1 MEGTSMACPHISGV
15 LALGISYAAQLNK
28 HFTAAELQKLL
39 VDSAVDIDS
48 YFVGTKRYCRY
59 VADIGTIQ
67 PMQLDMA
74 QYRGGMGG
82 QVNATAF
89 LAAIEGKGVD
99 MRFPNIYVATEG
111 QVAILPARYFKGE
124 NLSFTVTIADT
135 SVATVEK
142 SGSKL
147 LFKGVKS
154 GSTTATITASTGSS
168 QSFTITVRRGA
179 NDNGW
184 L

>member
-1 MEGTSMACPHISGV
+1 
-15 LALGISYAAQLNK
+15 
-28 HFTAAELQKLL
+28 
-39 VDSAVDIDS
+39 
-48 YFVGTKRYCRY
+48 
-59 VADIGTIQ
+59 
-67 PMQLDMA
+67 
-74 QYRGGMGG
+74 
-82 QVNATAF
+82 
-89 LAAIEGKGVD
+89 
-99 MRFPNIYVATEG
+99 
-111 QVAILPARYFKGE
+111 
-124 NLSFTVTIADT
+124 
-135 SVATVEK
+135 VATVEK